1 MALTVDLPV
10 LVARPVQDLNRQVL
24 ALALASG
31 QEIQKERQSI
41 RSFRWKDFPLD

>member
-1 MALTVDLPV
+1 MASAFGLPV
-10 LVARPVQDLNRQVL
+10 LVARPVLELNRQVL
-24 ALALASG
+24 VLALASG